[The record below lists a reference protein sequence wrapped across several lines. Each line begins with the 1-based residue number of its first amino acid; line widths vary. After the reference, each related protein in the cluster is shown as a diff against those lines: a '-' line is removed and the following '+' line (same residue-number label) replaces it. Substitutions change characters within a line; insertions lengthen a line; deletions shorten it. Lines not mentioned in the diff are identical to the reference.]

1 VSLTKAEVNER
12 FYDAVGGDLAFETE
26 AQHYLHPLAVARL
39 VAAQATAL
47 GRRRIKILEL
57 GANDCTFATSLLK
70 LLSAFTAQ
78 GEATLERIEY
88 FAVDLARRSLEAAL
102 RRHAD
107 AGFHRAAPGSA
118 GSPLV
123 GSLLRLGVP
132 GVELCLV
139 HADARRFVAGG
150 SGVYDVVV
158 VNELLDDLPSRVF
171 FADAAGSVREL
182 VAGATTDGERWT
194 VTVTA
199 AEARDAPA
207 LPPSTLAV
215 TSPEATAVVRGAAER
230 LGSGGVMVVHDYGLV
245 EPAAPLADYEHPPRS
260 LPSFVELVVEPGAP
274 RSFFRLF
281 GDERAKVVQITT
293 DVSFPELAAALAGA
307 GTTIVLPHGNNLLQS
322 RSPRGDDLREG
333 DGVFLSELGLLRPGG
348 DLAALLA
355 RLEREQEEL
364 RRRYAAEH
372 LGGRASMYADL
383 LFAKR

>member
-1 VSLTKAEVNER
+1 A
-12 FYDAVGGDLAFETE
+12 
-26 AQHYLHPLAVARL
+26 PLARGG
-39 VAAQATAL
+39 AAPA
-47 GRRRIKILEL
+47 RRRRLPPRRAGIGGIAARRL
-57 GANDCTFATSLLK
+57 ATS
-70 LLSAFTAQ
+70 
-78 GEATLERIEY
+78 
-88 FAVDLARRSLEAAL
+88 ARRPRGRALPRARRRAAL
-102 RRHAD
+102 RRRRL
-107 AGFHRAAPGSA
+107 GGVRRRRRQRAPRRP
-118 GSPLV
+118 PLAR
-123 GSLLRLGVP
+123 LLRRRGRV
-132 GVELCLV
+132 G
-139 HADARRFVAGG
+139 ARARRGRDDRRGA
-150 SGVYDVVV
+150 
-158 VNELLDDLPSRVF
+158 LD
-171 FADAAGSVREL
+171 
-182 VAGATTDGERWT
+182 
-194 VTVTA
+194 
-199 AEARDAPA
+199 RDRDRRRGPRRA
-207 LPPSTLAV
+207 
-215 TSPEATAVVRGAAER
+215 GAAER

-245 EPAAPLADYEHPPRS
+245 EPTAPLADYEHPPRS